1 MLEGNSRTKFSIR
14 QMMLLVFFLALFS
27 FLAAAAYAGD
37 PLAYGVV
44 LATFG
49 LVIPVCCIV
58 VIPVCCIVVLSGL
71 AIFVSQCKSGWSR
84 TLADS
89 EIQTVELTGGNN
101 DAVAQALSDTDQAQ
115 TTENSEGTE

>member
-49 LVIPVCCIV
+49 L